1 MDRQDELEAE
11 RAELEARTESL
22 RVEGQGMSVPGRT
35 APGGAVPLARHDI
48 EDRVRFAIR
57 LMQALLGEFDG
68 SGK

>member
-1 MDRQDELEAE
+1 MDNQDEIEAE
-11 RAELEARTESL
+11 RAELEARTANL
-22 RVEGQGMSVPGRT
+22 RVEGQGMASPGPT
-35 APGGAVPLARHDI
+35 APGGAVLIARPDI